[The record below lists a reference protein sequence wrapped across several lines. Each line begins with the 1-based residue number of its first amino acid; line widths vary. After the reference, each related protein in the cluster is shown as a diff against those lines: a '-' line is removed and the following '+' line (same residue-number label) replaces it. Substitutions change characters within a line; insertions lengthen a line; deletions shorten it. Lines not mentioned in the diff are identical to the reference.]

1 MSVPTSHFPPTDD
14 FEVRVYSTVMC
25 QPCEAL
31 KRELRQA
38 GIPFKVFD
46 PMLDEEAGEFLDE
59 HNIRTTPVLTV
70 GPDIYINYHA
80 GLVDE
85 LFG

>member
-1 MSVPTSHFPPTDD
+1 MTSAGSHFPPADD

-31 KRELRQA
+31 KADLRRA

-46 PMLDEEAGEFLDE
+46 PMLDEEAADFLDDR
-59 HNIRTTPVLTV
+59 HIRTTPVLTV
-70 GPDIYINYHA
+70 GEDIYINYHA
-80 GLVDE
+80 GLVAD

>member
-1 MSVPTSHFPPTDD
+1 MSHFPPTDE

-31 KRELRQA
+31 KADLHKA

-46 PMLDEEAGEFLDE
+46 PMLDEDAADFLDE
-59 HNIRTTPVLTV
+59 RSIRTTPVLTV
-70 GPDIYINYHA
+70 GEDIYIHYHA
-80 GLVDE
+80 DLVAD